1 MKINILLR
9 NVNAALARVHVLGA
23 DAELLAGAIRSIN
36 NCVDAIEKV
45 QMEGGENGNENHDEQ
60 GQDA

>member
-23 DAELLAGAIRSIN
+23 DAELLAGAMRSIN
-36 NCVDAIEKV
+36 NCVDAIEKA
-45 QMEGGENGNENHDEQ
+45 QKEEENENHDEQ
-60 GQDA
+60 WQDA

>member
-1 MKINILLR
+1 MKINVLLR

-23 DAELLAGAIRSIN
+23 DAELLAGAMQSIN
-36 NCVDAIEKV
+36 NCVDAIEKA
-45 QMEGGENGNENHDEQ
+45 QKEEENENHDEQ

>member
-23 DAELLAGAIRSIN
+23 DAELLAGAMQSIN
-36 NCVDAIEKV
+36 NCVEAIEKT
-45 QMEGGENGNENHDEQ
+45 QKEEENENHDEQ

>member
-9 NVNAALARVHVLGA
+9 NVNEALARVHVLGA
-23 DAELLAGAIRSIN
+23 DAELLAGAMRSIN
-36 NCVDAIEKV
+36 DCVDAIEKA
-45 QMEGGENGNENHDEQ
+45 QKEEENENHDEQ

>member
-9 NVNAALARVHVLGA
+9 NVNVALARVHVLGA
-23 DAELLAGAIRSIN
+23 DAELLAGAMRSIN

-45 QMEGGENGNENHDEQ
+45 QREEIENENHDEQ
-60 GQDA
+60 GQDV

>member
-1 MKINILLR
+1 MKITIILR

-23 DAELLAGAIRSIN
+23 DAELLAGAMRSIN

-45 QMEGGENGNENHDEQ
+45 QREEIENENHDEQ
-60 GQDA
+60 GQDV

>member
-9 NVNAALARVHVLGA
+9 NVSAALARVHVLGA
-23 DAELLAGAIRSIN
+23 DAELLAGAMQSIN
-36 NCVDAIEKV
+36 NCVEASEKA
-45 QMEGGENGNENHDEQ
+45 QKEEENENHDEQ

>member
-9 NVNAALARVHVLGA
+9 SVNAALARVHVLGA
-23 DAELLAGAIRSIN
+23 DAELLAGAMQSIN
-36 NCVDAIEKV
+36 NCVEAIEKA
-45 QMEGGENGNENHDEQ
+45 QKEEENENHDEQ

>member
-23 DAELLAGAIRSIN
+23 DAELLAGAMRSIN

-45 QMEGGENGNENHDEQ
+45 QREEIENENHDEQ
-60 GQDA
+60 GQDV

>member
-1 MKINILLR
+1 MKINIILR

-23 DAELLAGAIRSIN
+23 DAELLAGAMRSIN

-45 QMEGGENGNENHDEQ
+45 QREESENENRDEQ

>member
-23 DAELLAGAIRSIN
+23 DAELLAGAMRSIN

-45 QMEGGENGNENHDEQ
+45 QREEAENENHDEQ

>member
-1 MKINILLR
+1 MKINILVR

-23 DAELLAGAIRSIN
+23 DAELLAGAMRSIN

-45 QMEGGENGNENHDEQ
+45 QREEIENENHDEQ
-60 GQDA
+60 GQDV

>member
-9 NVNAALARVHVLGA
+9 NVSAALARVHVLGA
-23 DAELLAGAIRSIN
+23 DAELVAGAMQSIN
-36 NCVDAIEKV
+36 NCVEAIEKA
-45 QMEGGENGNENHDEQ
+45 QKEEENENHDEQ

>member
-1 MKINILLR
+1 MKINIILR

-23 DAELLAGAIRSIN
+23 DAELLAGAMQSIN
-36 NCVDAIEKV
+36 NCVDAIEKA
-45 QMEGGENGNENHDEQ
+45 QKEEENENHDEQ

>member
-23 DAELLAGAIRSIN
+23 DAELLAGAMQSIN
-36 NCVDAIEKV
+36 NCVDAIEEAQK
-45 QMEGGENGNENHDEQ
+45 EEENENHDEQ

>member
-23 DAELLAGAIRSIN
+23 DAELLAGAMRSIN
-36 NCVDAIEKV
+36 NCVDAIEKA
-45 QMEGGENGNENHDEQ
+45 QKEEENENHDEQ
-60 GQDA
+60 GQDS

>member
-9 NVNAALARVHVLGA
+9 NANAALARVHVLGA

-36 NCVDAIEKV
+36 SCVDAIEKI
-45 QMEGGENGNENHDEQ
+45 QKEEAEKENCDEQ
-60 GQDA
+60 GQDV

>member
-1 MKINILLR
+1 MRINILLR

-23 DAELLAGAIRSIN
+23 DAELLAGAMRSIN

-45 QMEGGENGNENHDEQ
+45 QKEEAENENHDEQ
-60 GQDA
+60 GQDV

>member
-23 DAELLAGAIRSIN
+23 DAELLAGAMRSIN
-36 NCVDAIEKV
+36 DCVDAIEKV
-45 QMEGGENGNENHDEQ
+45 QMEENENENHDEQ

>member
-36 NCVDAIEKV
+36 NCVDAIEKI
-45 QMEGGENGNENHDEQ
+45 QKEKAENENHDEQ
-60 GQDA
+60 GQDV

>member
-23 DAELLAGAIRSIN
+23 DAELLAGAMRSIN
-36 NCVDAIEKV
+36 NCVDAIEKI
-45 QMEGGENGNENHDEQ
+45 QREEIESENHDEQ

>member
-23 DAELLAGAIRSIN
+23 DAELLAGAMRSIN
-36 NCVDAIEKV
+36 SCVDAIEKI
-45 QMEGGENGNENHDEQ
+45 QKEEAENENHDEQ

>member
-9 NVNAALARVHVLGA
+9 NVYAALARVHVLGA
-23 DAELLAGAIRSIN
+23 DAELLAGAMQSIN
-36 NCVDAIEKV
+36 NCVDAIEKA
-45 QMEGGENGNENHDEQ
+45 QKEEENENHDEQ

>member
-23 DAELLAGAIRSIN
+23 DAELFAGAMQSIN
-36 NCVDAIEKV
+36 NCVDAIEKA
-45 QMEGGENGNENHDEQ
+45 QKEEENENHDEQ

>member
-23 DAELLAGAIRSIN
+23 DAELLAGAMRSIN
-36 NCVDAIEKV
+36 DCVDAIEKA
-45 QMEGGENGNENHDEQ
+45 QKEEENENHDEQ

>member
-23 DAELLAGAIRSIN
+23 DAELLAGAMRSIN
-36 NCVDAIEKV
+36 NCVDAIEKA
-45 QMEGGENGNENHDEQ
+45 QKEEENENHDEQ

>member
-36 NCVDAIEKV
+36 SCVDAIEKI
-45 QMEGGENGNENHDEQ
+45 QKEEAENENHDEQ

>member
-23 DAELLAGAIRSIN
+23 DAELLAGAMCSIN
-36 NCVDAIEKV
+36 NCVDAIEKA
-45 QMEGGENGNENHDEQ
+45 QKEEKNENHDEQ

>member
-23 DAELLAGAIRSIN
+23 DAELLAGAMRSIN

-45 QMEGGENGNENHDEQ
+45 QREENGNENYDEQ

>member
-9 NVNAALARVHVLGA
+9 NVNAALARVHVLGV
-23 DAELLAGAIRSIN
+23 DAELLAGAMRSIN

-45 QMEGGENGNENHDEQ
+45 QREEIENENHDEQ

>member
-23 DAELLAGAIRSIN
+23 DAELLAGAMRSIN
-36 NCVDAIEKV
+36 DCINAIEKA
-45 QMEGGENGNENHDEQ
+45 QKEEENENHDEQ